1 MSKTTL
7 IANSLFLSLVSVL
20 VLSIILYLTPLKLAI
35 APSITLL
42 FTAVLFLTLA
52 VIYGIFLRRKFGT
65 TSDNTPTPQIV
76 LVNETWLLK
85 Q

>member
-20 VLSIILYLTPLKLAI
+20 ALSIIIYLAPLKLAF
-35 APSITLL
+35 APFITLL
-42 FTAVLFLTLA
+42 LAAALSLTLA
-52 VIYGIFLRRKFGT
+52 VIYGIFLKRKFGT
-65 TSDNTPTPQIV
+65 INDNTPSPQIV